1 MMLLPEDVVETN
13 SDDMDFVSGKGCPSI
28 ESTWPGGYI
37 YTMYKTQRRSSKW
50 QRHYLWNL
58 LTSAAFQFKL
68 TGWGEKKIEKAVA
81 HLWMH
86 TITLFIQEIRAAIA
100 EKKYWCYHDLSLM
113 TVCTFGW
120 KKSLTIFFVC
130 ISFFCSCLY
139 LPLQETP
146 GFTLHLFLLSACSFS
161 YSPSSLLICCRSSLL
176 SQSVFFCLLLRSFF
190 LLELLLLLLEKITSH
205 EVTHLRLDFFLS
217 NTHNTQTNPVTML
230 WMCIKV

>member
-1 MMLLPEDVVETN
+1 
-13 SDDMDFVSGKGCPSI
+13 MDFVSGKGCPNI
-28 ESTWPGGYI
+28 ESTRPGGYI

-50 QRHYLWNL
+50 QRHYLWSL

-113 TVCTFGW
+113 AVCTFGW

-146 GFTLHLFLLSACSFS
+146 GFTLHLFTSSAFSLFFFSFSFLFSPVSICLLLSAA
-161 YSPSSLLICCRSSLL
+161 
-176 SQSVFFCLLLRSFF
+176 
-190 LLELLLLLLEKITSH
+190 KK
-205 EVTHLRLDFFLS
+205 FLS
-217 NTHNTQTNPVTML
+217 FGTVIAVIGKNHISRGDTFAPWLFPFKHT
-230 WMCIKV
+230 